1 MTSAVGGGSPKIRRK
16 KQNQLICDSDKGEG
30 VKKSDNFA
38 DVICGSP
45 LWPYPIRCMKDTH
58 LVDPLGFVPRLLKAG
73 RNHGIHS
80 TSPPAGDTGVDD
92 VNVV

>member
-1 MTSAVGGGSPKIRRK
+1 
-16 KQNQLICDSDKGEG
+16 
-30 VKKSDNFA
+30 
-38 DVICGSP
+38 
-45 LWPYPIRCMKDTH
+45 MKDTH

-92 VNVV
+92 VNVVKHEKSDEQEECVEYVSLASGQLLPRLQNREGPRKAR